1 MKTLTLKE
9 TANQYLLELDE
20 EGVIQGPMLLETEG
34 RPVAVLIP
42 AAEYTAFQEWLAMRR
57 AMTAPAEFE
66 REVAAFERLKPA
78 LLEQYPGRAVAIHG
92 SQVVAVGDDKMA
104 VLDDV
109 MKQFGPAPCYI
120 EWVER
125 ETPRRARISSA
136 WVAR

>member
-9 TANQYLLELDE
+9 TSGRYLVEIDQAAVVQE
-20 EGVIQGPMLLETEG
+20 PTLLETGG

-42 AAEYTAFQEWLAMRR
+42 AAEYDAFRAWLMMRQ
-57 AMTAPAEFE
+57 AAAAPAEFE

-78 LLEQYPGRAVAIHG
+78 LQEQHAGRAVAVHG
-92 SQVVAVGDDKMA
+92 GQIVAVGDDKMA

-109 MKQFGPAPCYI
+109 IAHFGPVPCYI
-120 EWVER
+120 EWVEP